1 MTNNFW
7 SKSKSVVW
15 NWNVSSLQKKHKMVS
30 NWAPNPAL
38 ESLIKV
44 EKYSQMF
51 QLLTDSLLDKKPLS
65 PPPAGK
71 ASSAQLLLG
80 FGQGFSYLGVG
91 WGRKGK
97 EEEFFLNFW
106 FRLHLWGS
114 SECGTTESWMAL
126 KGSVLMLFYK
136 SQLKCYWGN
145 SFLLGS
151 QWLLASN

>member
-1 MTNNFW
+1 
-7 SKSKSVVW
+7 
-15 NWNVSSLQKKHKMVS
+15 MVS

-91 WGRKGK
+91 
-97 EEEFFLNFW
+97 
-106 FRLHLWGS
+106 
-114 SECGTTESWMAL
+114 
-126 KGSVLMLFYK
+126 
-136 SQLKCYWGN
+136 
-145 SFLLGS
+145 
-151 QWLLASN
+151 